1 MASSFIG
8 LFEVVVHWK
17 GSHFKDEVVMS
28 NKITDS
34 ACHALLAN
42 CILNA
47 NAPAGSFSGVCDG
60 SYFTRETAAEVLRA
74 KLARLE
80 FPGDAGQTVHLY
92 PELRS

>member
-17 GSHFKDEVVMS
+17 GCDFKDEIVMS

-47 NAPAGSFSGVCDG
+47 NAPAGSFSGFCDG
-60 SYFTRETAAEVLRA
+60 LYFTQETAAEVLRA
-74 KLARLE
+74 KLVRQE

-92 PELRS
+92 PEP